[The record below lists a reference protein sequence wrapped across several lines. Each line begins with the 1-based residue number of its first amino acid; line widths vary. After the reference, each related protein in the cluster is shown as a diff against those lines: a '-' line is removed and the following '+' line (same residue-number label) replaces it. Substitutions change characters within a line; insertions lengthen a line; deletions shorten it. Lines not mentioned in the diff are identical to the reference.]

1 MNTKKSVFSKLF
13 GKKPLTTTQLKK
25 QKVALGLVDEINY
38 EFQYLEDETSRMSYI
53 VEEWFDEKFN
63 EYYQLRSDLRS
74 IYFQGSEAFISSA
87 DVAGDR
93 RKLQEIKVKADELG
107 IDVNDVYDT
116 WYEHMDALEYLDS
129 LESRFDDQR
138 GELSSTGMS

>member
-38 EFQYLEDETSRMSYI
+38 EFQYLEEETSRMSYV
-53 VEEWFDEKFN
+53 VEEWFEGKFDEW
-63 EYYQLRSDLRS
+63 YQLRSDIQS
-74 IYFQGSEAFISSA
+74 IYFQGSEAFISPA
-87 DVAGDR
+87 DVAGDK
-93 RKLQEIKVKADELG
+93 RKLEEIKVKADELG

-116 WYEHMDALEYLDS
+116 WQEHMDALDYLDYIDNKF
-129 LESRFDDQR
+129 EEQKQ
-138 GELSSTGMS
+138 ELKDFGF

>member
-38 EFQYLEDETSRMSYI
+38 EFQYLEEETSRMSYV
-53 VEEWFDEKFN
+53 VEEWFEGKFDEW
-63 EYYQLRSDLRS
+63 YQLRSDIQS
-74 IYFQGSEAFISSA
+74 IYFQGSEAFISPA
-87 DVAGDR
+87 DVASDR
-93 RKLQEIKVKADELG
+93 EKLEEIKVKADELG

-116 WYEHMDALEYLDS
+116 WQEHMDALDYLDYIDNKF
-129 LESRFDDQR
+129 EEQKQ
-138 GELSSTGMS
+138 ELKDFGF

>member
-53 VEEWFDEKFN
+53 VEEWFEGKFDEWYK
-63 EYYQLRSDLRS
+63 LRSDIQS
-74 IYFQGSEAFISSA
+74 IYFQGSEAFISPD

-93 RKLQEIKVKADELG
+93 RKLEEIKVKADELG

-116 WYEHMDALEYLDS
+116 WQEHMDALDYLDYIDNKF
-129 LESRFDDQR
+129 EEQKQ
-138 GELSSTGMS
+138 ELKDFGF

>member
-38 EFQYLEDETSRMSYI
+38 EFQYLEEETSRMSYI
-53 VEEWFDEKFN
+53 VEEWFQDKFDEW
-63 EYYQLRSDLRS
+63 YQLRSDIKS
-74 IYFQGSEAFISSA
+74 IYFQGSEAFISPA

-93 RKLQEIKVKADELG
+93 RKLEEIKVKADELG

-116 WYEHMDALEYLDS
+116 WQEHIDALDYLDYIDNKF
-129 LESRFDDQR
+129 EEQKQ
-138 GELSSTGMS
+138 ELKDFGF

>member
-38 EFQYLEDETSRMSYI
+38 EFQYLEEETSRMSYI
-53 VEEWFDEKFN
+53 VEEWFQGKFDEW
-63 EYYQLRSDLRS
+63 YQLRSDIQS
-74 IYFQGSEAFISSA
+74 IYFQGSEAFISPA
-87 DVAGDR
+87 DVAGDK
-93 RKLQEIKVKADELG
+93 RKLEEIKVKADELG

-116 WYEHMDALEYLDS
+116 WQEHMDALDYLDYIDNKF
-129 LESRFDDQR
+129 EEQKQ
-138 GELSSTGMS
+138 ELKDFGF

>member
-38 EFQYLEDETSRMSYI
+38 EFQYLEEENSRMSYV
-53 VEEWFDEKFN
+53 VEEWFEGKFDEW
-63 EYYQLRSDLRS
+63 YQLRSDIQS
-74 IYFQGSEAFISSA
+74 IYFQGSEAFISPA
-87 DVAGDR
+87 DVASDR
-93 RKLQEIKVKADELG
+93 EKLEEIKVKADELG

-116 WYEHMDALEYLDS
+116 WQEHMDALDYLDYIDNKF
-129 LESRFDDQR
+129 EEQKQ
-138 GELSSTGMS
+138 ELKDFGF